1 VTEPAILQICYN
13 TPMTIDSAAQT
24 LYSYHHLNQTLKKAD
39 AILMLGSNDVRVA
52 EYASDLFLQGYAPL
66 LIFSGGKGRMTSDS
80 FTESEADTYAK
91 VAISRGVPAESI
103 ITENKSTNTG
113 ENISFTQK
121 ILKEKGIVIHS
132 FILVQKPYMERRVYA
147 TSKKNIP
154 EIECVITSPNIPYE
168 EYPNE
173 AISKEMFLN
182 AMVAD
187 MQRILIYPEKGFQIP
202 QEVPES
208 VMQAY
213 VYLVEQG
220 FSKQLL

>member
-1 VTEPAILQICYN
+1 
-13 TPMTIDSAAQT
+13 MTIDSAAHT
-24 LYSYHHLNQTLKKAD
+24 LYNYHHLNQTLKKVD

-52 EYASDLFLQGYAPL
+52 EYATDLFLQGYAPL

-121 ILKEKGIVIHS
+121 ILKEKGIIVHS

-147 TSKKNIP
+147 TSKKIIP
-154 EIECVITSPNIPYE
+154 EIECVVTSPDISYE
-168 EYPNE
+168 DYPNE
-173 AISKEMFLN
+173 LISKVKFLN

-187 MQRILIYPEKGFQIP
+187 LQRILIYPEKGFQIP

>member
-1 VTEPAILQICYN
+1 
-13 TPMTIDSAAQT
+13 
-24 LYSYHHLNQTLKKAD
+24 
-39 AILMLGSNDVRVA
+39 MLGSNDVRVA